1 MKNKMRVLLLTTKPP
16 WPEHDGGAVA
26 SSRIIAGLTF
36 NGAEVHLLSITTP
49 KHSGDDNLRT
59 IKEKQLAT
67 WSEVHVD
74 TTIRKTRLI
83 ENLLFSKTP
92 YDLQRFYS
100 DEVMCRIRELCKKES
115 FDIIQCEGLVFSL
128 YADGIREAT
137 NARVILRAH
146 NLEHQ
151 IKNMMAHREKNI
163 FRKWYLNNL
172 SSRIKRIESRSRIKF
187 DAVVTISDPDA
198 EWFNK
203 LEGNAPVF
211 TSPTGIETTRLRD
224 EASALKNRVGF
235 IGSLDWVPNI
245 DGLVWFVKE
254 VWPDVI
260 NEMPDA
266 WLHIAGRNADR
277 KTLKKLSGR
286 NIEFHGEVD
295 NAMTF
300 TRSMTVMIAPLFS
313 GSGMRIKIIESME
326 AGIPV
331 VASPTAVKGL
341 PMEDRKEIMIASDR
355 NAFSKAITELL
366 KNDILAN
373 KIASNAV
380 NRLKADFDN
389 NKITSGLIE
398 FYKTMV

>member
-1 MKNKMRVLLLTTKPP
+1 MKNNMRVLLLTTKPP

-49 KHSGDDNLRT
+49 KHSGDDNAIT
-59 IKEKQLAT
+59 IKEKQLSS

-83 ENLLFSKTP
+83 GNLLFSKTP
-92 YDLQRFYS
+92 FDLQRFYS
-100 DEVMCRIRELCKKES
+100 REVMNRIRELCKKES
-115 FDIIQCEGLVFSL
+115 FDIIQCEGLAFSL
-128 YADGIREAT
+128 YTDGIREST
-137 NARVILRAH
+137 NAKIILRAH

-151 IKNMMAHREKNI
+151 IKEMMACRESNI
-163 FRKWYLNNL
+163 FRKWYLSNL
-172 SSRIKRIESRSRIKF
+172 SSRIKSIESLSRKKF
-187 DAVVTISDPDA
+187 DAIVAISESDA
-198 EWFNK
+198 GWFDNLDGK
-203 LEGNAPVF
+203 APVF
-211 TSPTGIETTRLRD
+211 TSPTGIESVMPRD
-224 EASALKNRVGF
+224 EITSQKNRVGF

-245 DGLVWFVKE
+245 DGLTWFVNE
-254 VWPDVI
+254 VWPVVV
-260 NEMPDA
+260 NEMPEA
-266 WLHIAGRNADR
+266 WLHIAGRNAGRD
-277 KTLKKLSGR
+277 TLKKLSFR

-300 TRSMTVMIAPLFS
+300 TRSMSVMIAPLFS

-326 AGIPV
+326 AGVPV
-331 VASPTAVKGL
+331 IASPIAAKGL
-341 PMEDRKEIMIASDR
+341 PMEDRKEIIIASDSYK
-355 NAFSKAITELL
+355 FSRAIIELL
-366 KNDILAN
+366 KNDMLAN

-389 NKITSGLIE
+389 NSITSGLIE